1 MHVGN
6 RYKVIEF
13 IIWTR
18 RDIYKL
24 LLISSI
30 ITVLYELMGF
40 HFLAIPWVPVALIG
54 TAGAFMIGF
63 KNTQSYNRLWE
74 ARQIWGGIV
83 NNSRELSF
91 MFRDFIETE
100 PQELKTL
107 YYRHFA
113 WLTALRFQLR
123 EQKPWENH
131 KKPHNREYRKF
142 YSVPEWEGRLD
153 SILESLLTVEELNDV
168 MNRKSKSAYIMS
180 LQSEHLKKLYEA
192 GKIDTYKQIEIEK
205 KLGELIVNQ
214 GKCERIKNFPY
225 PRQYAS
231 INYYFVWLLV
241 LIMPMGLI
249 SEFHRLG
256 EWYTWLTIPFC
267 TIASWV
273 FTSMEKI
280 GEASE
285 NPFEGGA
292 NDIPMASIS
301 RNIEIEMRDLLNEKE
316 LPEAIL
322 PVNNIVL

>member
-1 MHVGN
+1 VFELH
-6 RYKVIEF
+6 F
-13 IIWTR
+13 I
-18 RDIYKL
+18 
-24 LLISSI
+24 
-30 ITVLYELMGF
+30 
-40 HFLAIPWVPVALIG
+40 AIPWVPVALIG

-91 MFRDFIETE
+91 MLRDFIETE
-100 PQELKTL
+100 PEELKKL

-123 EQKPWENH
+123 EPKPWENSQ
-131 KKPHNREYRKF
+131 KPHNVEYKKF

-153 SILESLLTVEELNDV
+153 SILETYLSPDELNDV
-168 MNRKSKSAYIMS
+168 MNRKNKSAYILS
-180 LQSEHLKKLYEA
+180 LQSEHFKKLYVS
-192 GKIDTYKQIEIEK
+192 GKTDTYKQIEIEK
-205 KLGELIVNQ
+205 KLGELVVNQ

-241 LIMPMGLI
+241 ILMPFGLLN
-249 SEFHRLG
+249 EFQKLG
-256 EWYTWLTIPFC
+256 DCFTWLTIPFS